1 LVTGGSAGIGQATCL
16 EFAAAGAV
24 VVVHGRDARRT
35 QDVADQ
41 VNGVA
46 VQADLSEYDAVQAL
60 AGRALAAH
68 GRVDVL
74 VANAGIGWS
83 GSFVEMSDQEIVELV
98 AVDLVATM
106 RLARLL
112 LPGMIERRTGCLLF
126 VTSVAGRTGVAGEAV
141 YAAAKAGLDAF
152 AESMRLELA
161 GSGVQVGVV
170 VPAAVSTGFFTARG
184 RAYDRRIPRTVEP
197 ELVAR
202 AVVRAVA
209 QDRAETWLPRWI
221 RAAAVVRVMFPGLY
235 RRLAT
240 RFGESIRSG

>member
-1 LVTGGSAGIGQATCL
+1 
-16 EFAAAGAV
+16 
-24 VVVHGRDARRT
+24 
-35 QDVADQ
+35 
-41 VNGVA
+41 
-46 VQADLSEYDAVQAL
+46 
-60 AGRALAAH
+60 
-68 GRVDVL
+68 
-74 VANAGIGWS
+74 
-83 GSFVEMSDQEIVELV
+83 
-98 AVDLVATM
+98 
-106 RLARLL
+106 
-112 LPGMIERRTGCLLF
+112 
-126 VTSVAGRTGVAGEAV
+126 
-141 YAAAKAGLDAF
+141 
-152 AESMRLELA
+152 MRLELA